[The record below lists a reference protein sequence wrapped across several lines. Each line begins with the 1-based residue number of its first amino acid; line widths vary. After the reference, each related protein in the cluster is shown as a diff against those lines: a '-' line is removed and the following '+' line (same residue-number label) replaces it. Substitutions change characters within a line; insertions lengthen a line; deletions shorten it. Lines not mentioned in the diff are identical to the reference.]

1 MPAERFFEGD
11 DAFGTAANLTLL
23 DQREQNEPAVRI
35 PGGTGS
41 INVTWLVMV
50 QAQAWARSK

>member
-11 DAFGTAANLTLL
+11 DAFGTAANLTLH
-23 DQREQNEPAVRI
+23 DQREQTEPAVRI

-50 QAQAWARSK
+50 QA